1 MKRFI
6 SLSVLILTIIAA
18 VFVLNMTV
26 MYAFF
31 NINVLK
37 PRILLQNGMKTVRTG
52 SNEQTAA
59 SLGAKADKQ
68 NPLWE
73 GNPASQTGH
82 ANQAGLTKKTDPA
95 ETNIMPK
102 SGASDADRYYMT
114 PDEIA
119 FLDHLDLP
127 DKLSALTILSKLG
140 TEEMDRIVEMS
151 YDGVTFEEFANIN
164 SSAEGRLSA
173 DDVETLKD
181 ILYRNK
187 MLYAENG
194 R

>member
-37 PRILLQNGMKTVRTG
+37 PRILLQNGMKTARTG
-52 SNEQTAA
+52 NDEQTAA
-59 SLGAKADKQ
+59 SPGAKDDRQ

-73 GNPASQTGH
+73 GSPASQAGL
-82 ANQAGLTKKTDPA
+82 ANQAGLTNKTDPA
-95 ETNIMPK
+95 ETNMMPK

-140 TEEMDRIVEMS
+140 TEEVDRIVEMS
-151 YDGVTFEEFANIN
+151 YDGVTFEEFADIN